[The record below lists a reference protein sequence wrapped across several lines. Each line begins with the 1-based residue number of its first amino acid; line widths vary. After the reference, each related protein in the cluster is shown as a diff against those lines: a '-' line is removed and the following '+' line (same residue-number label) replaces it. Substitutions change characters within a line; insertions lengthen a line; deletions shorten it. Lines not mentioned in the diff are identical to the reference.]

1 MLGELCPAGAA
12 RDAGGAFV
20 AFNLLQNGGSA
31 AGYLLACFAASTR
44 DAPWVLALQAV
55 ALVACFAVPLRTDVG
70 VAKPAPPVSG
80 AP

>member
-1 MLGELCPAGAA
+1 MYV
-12 RDAGGAFV
+12 RD
-20 AFNLLQNGGSA
+20 
-31 AGYLLACFAASTR
+31 R
-44 DAPWVLALQAV
+44 RIEHAPWVLALQAV